1 MPRSSSNRPIRLYNG
16 HPRLVL
22 PRSVLVAAVRALD
35 RAASAPPPAARRSAR
50 QVPHPAEPLPWTP
63 PPAGELSIAFLTDA
77 AQARLHAQFLDDPT
91 PTDVITFPGD
101 PAAGLAGEICVS
113 VDTARN
119 YALRHDRSFARELLL
134 YVVHGYLHLSG
145 LDDTTPVARRTM
157 RAAER
162 AALAHL
168 EQVGHLPEFRLK

>member
-1 MPRSSSNRPIRLYNG
+1 MPKSSSNRPIRLYNG

-22 PRSVLVAAVRALD
+22 PRPAVIAAIRALD
-35 RAASAPPPAARRSAR
+35 RAAARPTSR
-50 QVPHPAEPLPWTP
+50 WT

-77 AQARLHAQFLDDPT
+77 AQARLHAQFLDDPS

-101 PAAGLAGEICVS
+101 PLAELAGEICVS
-113 VDTARN
+113 VDTALE
-119 YALRHDRSFARELLL
+119 YAVRHDRPFARELLL

-145 LDDTTPVARRTM
+145 LDDSTLTTRRAM
-157 RAAER
+157 RAAEA

-168 EQVGHLPEFRLK
+168 ERAGPLPEFRLK